1 MSLPLKIEKE
11 FLPRDEFDLMVAK
24 MVDTIPWWMGKIHYD
39 TPDNIHRNMQMV
51 HYFYEHHTPNK
62 QTVELIYPILQ
73 KLQPCAIIKIKANLV
88 MATDTIVEHGLH
100 RDVEDAEHLS
110 DLKTSILYLNDNDGY
125 TMFEDGT
132 KVQSVANT
140 MVTFPNDIRHTGS
153 TCTNSNCRL
162 VLNFN
167 YV

>member
-1 MSLPLKIEKE
+1 
-11 FLPRDEFDLMVAK
+11 
-24 MVDTIPWWMGKIHYD
+24 
-39 TPDNIHRNMQMV
+39 
-51 HYFYEHHTPNK
+51 
-62 QTVELIYPILQ
+62 
-73 KLQPCAIIKIKANLV
+73 

-110 DLKTSILYLNDNDGY
+110 DLKTSIMYLNDNDGY
-125 TMFEDGT
+125 TKFEDGT